1 MNSKH
6 YACIFSA
13 LYVGLLVAAFML
25 VSIAPRQLAMEQ
37 HDVMYVEFIEPETP
51 PEPKPK
57 EVKRDRKVTTPV
69 PNRTPK
75 VSENPPHKQ
84 PAEEETTKQ
93 SEGPAEE
100 TRTVNQRALFQASKE
115 GVDKPADVGNAMA
128 KKDTVT
134 SSAGKGKGLNQFGD
148 VNALLDAGLAGRGS
162 EVLPRPVYPPGNK
175 YGTVVVKVTVSAEG
189 KVTSANVHPVGT
201 NTSDSELKNAALKAA
216 RKARFKKI
224 EGLGETSGTIT
235 YRFKLN

>member
-25 VSIAPRQLAMEQ
+25 VSIAPRQVAMEQ

-84 PAEEETTKQ
+84 LVPFDVSFLLCYLFSTK
-93 SEGPAEE
+93 
-100 TRTVNQRALFQASKE
+100 F
-115 GVDKPADVGNAMA
+115 
-128 KKDTVT
+128 
-134 SSAGKGKGLNQFGD
+134 
-148 VNALLDAGLAGRGS
+148 
-162 EVLPRPVYPPGNK
+162 Y
-175 YGTVVVKVTVSAEG
+175 
-189 KVTSANVHPVGT
+189 
-201 NTSDSELKNAALKAA
+201 
-216 RKARFKKI
+216 
-224 EGLGETSGTIT
+224 
-235 YRFKLN
+235 YRFNFILF